1 MWESQ
6 NANVPLG
13 KDLWKIVD
21 DSKTIPIAPQ
31 LQVDWDKRDGKA
43 RANILLHLKD
53 FQLVLINDLK
63 TSEEM
68 WDGLCSM
75 FETKHVITKKK
86 LKRKLQHGDV

>member
-1 MWESQ
+1 
-6 NANVPLG
+6 
-13 KDLWKIVD
+13 LWKIVD

-86 LKRKLQHGDV
+86 LKRKL